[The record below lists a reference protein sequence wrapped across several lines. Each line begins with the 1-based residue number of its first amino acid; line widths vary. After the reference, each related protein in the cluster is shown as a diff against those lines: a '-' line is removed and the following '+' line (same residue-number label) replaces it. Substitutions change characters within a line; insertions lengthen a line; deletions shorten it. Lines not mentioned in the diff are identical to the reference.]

1 MINAKIIKKGNNQI
15 EKIFQPEIK
24 QSEGER
30 ASYIIEKQ
38 NKNIIFNIEAKDY
51 VALRAI
57 LNSILKFLK
66 VNEKVN
72 KIK

>member
-1 MINAKIIKKGNNQI
+1 MINAKIIEKDNNQI
-15 EKIFQPEIK
+15 EKIFEPEIK

-30 ASYIIEKQ
+30 ASYNIEK
-38 NKNIIFNIEAKDY
+38 KDKKIIFNIQAKDY
-51 VALRAI
+51 IALRAI

-66 VNEKVN
+66 VNEKIN